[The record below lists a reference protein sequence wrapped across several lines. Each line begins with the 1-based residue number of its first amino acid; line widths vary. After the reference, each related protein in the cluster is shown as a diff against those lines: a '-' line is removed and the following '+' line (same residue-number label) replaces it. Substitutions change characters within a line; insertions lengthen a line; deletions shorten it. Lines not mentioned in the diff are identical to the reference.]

1 MKVIDNI
8 LLEWSY
14 RCPDGI
20 VDLNDPNKAKILFE
34 ILKPYLK
41 EDIDDDILNVL
52 TNIDNVNTKEKVLK
66 YLQKLNK
73 KEDKVEDKVE
83 DKIEENIIQKLEA
96 KNLTDSLADLVVL
109 YANKSNDLRALS
121 NYLNNPTVTYSDLL
135 SNDNL
140 SSLFEPIKLSDTFKN
155 KIINLSGAVGNV
167 TLGKGEIALIIFLK
181 DAEKHKSSKES
192 KGDIKVEN
200 YVLEVKRGPSILASA
215 GYIKRATKSNLFSSG
230 KPKEFVEKYNI
241 DITERK
247 NWVVQITEA
256 NPEKKE
262 IEDILKELYPGL
274 GIDINGINLSIAEE
288 LNNAIGLALA
298 KEYLNKKD
306 LLFINEQ
313 NEYIC
318 VENYDTFEKAVQN
331 KSIKFN
337 IASDI
342 IPRTV
347 YKGQPEPSNNEI
359 TEDDDDTI

>member
-34 ILKPYLK
+34 ILKPLLK

-52 TNIDNVNTKEKVLK
+52 TNIDDVNTKEKVLK
-66 YLQKLNK
+66 YLQNVNK
-73 KEDKVEDKVE
+73 KEDKVE
-83 DKIEENIIQKLEA
+83 DKIEENIIKKLEA

-121 NYLNNPTVTYSDLL
+121 DYLNNPTVTHSDLL
-135 SNDNL
+135 NNNNL

-200 YVLEVKRGPSILASA
+200 HVLEVKRGPSILASA
-215 GYIKRATKSNLFSSG
+215 SYIKRATKSNLFSSG
-230 KPKEFVEKYNI
+230 KPKEFIEKYNI
-241 DITERK
+241 NIAERR
-247 NWVVQITEA
+247 NWISQITEV
-256 NPEKKE
+256 NPEKSE
-262 IEDILKELYPGL
+262 IKDILRELYPGL
-274 GIDINGINLSIAEE
+274 SIDINNIDVSKDTE
-288 LNNAIGLALA
+288 LNDAIGLALA
-298 KEYLNKKD
+298 KDYLSNKD
-306 LLFINEQ
+306 LLFINDQ
-313 NEYIC
+313 NEYVC
-318 VENYDTFEKAVQN
+318 VENYDIFEKAIQN

-337 IASDI
+337 PASDI

-347 YKGQPEPSNNEI
+347 YKGQSESSSDNEI
-359 TEDDDDTI
+359 TEDEEDYNEE

>member
-1 MKVIDNI
+1 MRFPGDGLDADEHGDLLKRTMNDSNKV
-8 LLEWSY
+8 
-14 RCPDGI
+14 
-20 VDLNDPNKAKILFE
+20 KILFE
-34 ILKPYLK
+34 ILKPLLK

-52 TNIDNVNTKEKVLK
+52 TNIDDSETKDKVLK
-66 YLQKLNK
+66 YLQNINK
-73 KEDKVEDKVE
+73 KEDKVE

-96 KNLTDSLADLVVL
+96 KNLTDSLADLVIL
-109 YANKSNDLRALS
+109 YANKSNNLRALS
-121 NYLNNPTVTYSDLL
+121 NYLNNPTVTHSDLL

-140 SSLFEPIKLSDTFKN
+140 SSLFEPIQLSDTFKN

-200 YVLEVKRGPSILASA
+200 HVLEVKRGPSILASA

-241 DITERK
+241 DISERK
-247 NWVVQITEA
+247 NWVSQITEA

-274 GIDINGINLSIAEE
+274 SIDINGIDLSKAEE

-331 KSIKFN
+331 KNIKFN

-347 YKGQPEPSNNEI
+347 YKGQSNSSNNEL
-359 TEDDDDTI
+359 TEDNDDTV